1 MKLETVKNAVTSK
14 VGRQI
19 LLGKKHSP
27 VIMFGAGVVGT
38 VGTVVLACRATLKV
52 EDVLDDADKKRLQ
65 IKTMVHEDYSEKD
78 RTKDNLY
85 LSVQTIAQVTKL
97 YAPAIGLGVVS
108 VGLLTGSHITLSR
121 RNVAITAAYKAVEE
135 SFESYRD
142 RVREEVGE
150 EKEREYYRGV
160 QTRSV
165 HDTKK
170 GDVSSKKFVNPGGG
184 PLSPYSK
191 FFDEHNVNWKDMPE
205 YNMLFLRAVQNFA
218 NQQLNQKGYILLND
232 VYDSLGMERTKEGCV
247 VGWLKKRSDHE
258 DRDGYVDIG
267 VFDSENMDRFYDFIV
282 GDEGIWLD
290 FNVDGIVYD
299 KI

>member
-1 MKLETVKNAVTSK
+1 VKLETVKNAVTSK
-14 VGRQI
+14 AGRQI

-27 VIMFGAGVVGT
+27 AIMFGAGVVGT
-38 VGTVVLACRATLKV
+38 VGTVILACRATLKV
-52 EDVLDDADKKRLQ
+52 EEVLDEADKKRVQ
-65 IKTMVHEDYSEKD
+65 IKTMVSEKYSEKD

-85 LSVQTIAQVTKL
+85 LSFQTIAEVTKL

-135 SFESYRD
+135 SFESYRG
-142 RVREEVGE
+142 RAREILGE
-150 EKEREYYRGV
+150 EKERELYRGV
-160 QTRSV
+160 ESV
-165 HDTKK
+165 EIHDTKK
-170 GDVSSKKFVNPGGG
+170 GSVTKRKFINPGSG

-191 FFDEHNVNWKDMPE
+191 YFDEHNVNWKDMPE
-205 YNMLFLRAVQNFA
+205 YNMLFLRAVQNYA
-218 NQQLNQKGYILLND
+218 NQRLNQKGYVLLND
-232 VYDSLGMERTKEGCV
+232 VYDDLGMDRTKEGCV
-247 VGWLKKRSDHE
+247 VGWLKKTSE
-258 DRDGYVDIG
+258 NQDRDGYVDIG

-290 FNVDGIVYD
+290 FNVDGVIYD

>member
-14 VGRQI
+14 VGRQL

-27 VIMFGAGVVGT
+27 AIMFSAGVVGT

-52 EDVLDDADKKRLQ
+52 EDVLDEADKKRLQ
-65 IKTMVHEDYSEKD
+65 IKTMVHENYSEKD

-85 LSVQTIAQVTKL
+85 LSVQTVAAVTKL
-97 YAPAIGLGVVS
+97 YAPAIGLGIVS

-142 RVREEVGE
+142 RIRADVGE

-160 QTRSV
+160 TTDEI

-170 GDVSSKKFVNPGGG
+170 GTVTTRKFVNPGGG
-184 PLSPYSK
+184 PLSPYSRY
-191 FFDEHNVNWKDMPE
+191 FDESNQNWKDVPE
-205 YNMLFLRAVQNFA
+205 YNMLFLRATQQYA
-218 NQQLNQKGYILLND
+218 NQRLNQRGYVLLND
-232 VYDSLGMERTKEGCV
+232 VYDDLGMDRTKEGCV
-247 VGWLKKRSDHE
+247 VGWLKKRSDQE
-258 DRDGYVDIG
+258 DRDGYIDFG
-267 VFDSENMDRFYDFIV
+267 VFDSANMDRFYDFIV
-282 GDEGIWLD
+282 GDEGLWLD
-290 FNVDGIVYD
+290 FNVDGVIYD